1 MRLLYQILL
10 ALSSRKKYSYSSLFT
25 VYCKLSKGVD
35 ILKFKKYDVII
46 VGTGISGIYTALN
59 LDEEANVLML
69 SKKEL
74 TLCNSALAQGGVAA
88 VMDKDNDN
96 QELHIRDTLIA
107 GQYKNNLD
115 NVKILVEQGPNDVKR
130 LADVYGVDFDRNAD
144 GSLALTLEGGH
155 SRRRIAHHKDTTGF
169 EIETN
174 LIEQVQK
181 LKNVSVIN
189 HSVLCRLERRDGMF
203 FADIIVND
211 ENDREL
217 RHEYYCSKNVVL
229 ATGGIGRV
237 YDYTTNSAIATGDGI
252 QLAYNLGAKIANLS
266 YVQFHPTAFADRKN
280 QECFLI
286 SEAVRGEG
294 AYLLNCNKER
304 FMPNYEPE
312 RKELAPRDVV
322 SSCIMQEEKKTGS
335 NEFWLDISYKDPE
348 FVKNRFPMIYKNVLE
363 KGYDM
368 TKEPIPIYPCQHYLM
383 GGINVDGK
391 GATNI
396 EGLYAAGECS
406 HTGVH
411 GKNRLASN
419 SLLEALV
426 FSRLIAEDINSRLDK
441 NSTSE
446 IEYDMPEPDK
456 FTEEVPKGIAAE
468 VRHIMQSAYFVFP
481 NYPEAE
487 KGLKR
492 ITELK
497 NMLDKGGFKITS
509 EFVETKSLVT
519 VAYIILTEVLERKD
533 EK

>member
-1 MRLLYQILL
+1 M
-10 ALSSRKKYSYSSLFT
+10 
-25 VYCKLSKGVD
+25 
-35 ILKFKKYDVII
+35 KFKRFDVLI
-46 VGTGISGIYTALN
+46 VGTGISGIYAALN
-59 LDEEANVLML
+59 LDNSLSVLML
-69 SKKEL
+69 SKREL

-88 VMDKDNDN
+88 VMDKDNDDS
-96 QELHIRDTLIA
+96 ELHIKDTLIA

-115 NVKILVEQGPNDVKR
+115 NVKILVEQGPRDVER
-130 LADVYGVDFDRNAD
+130 LVEKYGVDFDRNED

-174 LIEQVQK
+174 LIAQVQK
-181 LKNVSVIN
+181 LTNVTVIN
-189 HSVLCRLERRDGMF
+189 NSVLCRLERENNVF
-203 FADIIVND
+203 FAEVIT
-211 ENDREL
+211 ENGGY
-217 RHEYYCSKNVVL
+217 EYYCANAVIM

-237 YDYTTNSAIATGDGI
+237 YDFTTNSAIATGDGI
-252 QLAYNLGAKIANLS
+252 QLAYNLGAEIKNLS
-266 YVQFHPTAFADRKN
+266 YVQFHPTAFADKENR
-280 QECFLI
+280 ECFLI

-304 FMPNYEPE
+304 FMPGYEPE

-322 SSCIMQEEKKTGS
+322 SKCIMEEQKKTGS
-335 NEFWLDISYKDPE
+335 DEFWLDISYKDPE
-348 FVKNRFPMIYKNVLE
+348 FVKNHFPMIYDKVLE

-411 GKNRLASN
+411 GANRLASN

-426 FSRLIAEDINSRLDK
+426 FSRLIAEDINGKVTHGDA
-441 NSTSE
+441 
-446 IEYDMPEPDK
+446 
-456 FTEEVPKGIAAE
+456 EEVDYPMTSPDGKALAHGIRTE
-468 VRHIMQSAYFVFP
+468 VRHIMQKSYFIYP
-481 NYPEAE
+481 DYPEAE

-497 NMLDKGGFKITS
+497 NELDSGGWAVTS
-509 EFVETKSLVT
+509 DFVETKSIVT
-519 VAYIILTEVLERKD
+519 CAYIILNEVIERKD
-533 EK
+533 EQ